1 MAEKAK
7 ITEKAFVRQ
16 ITVSIGIIVICM
28 LCMAVSSWA
37 MFSDEQLYTGS
48 VLMGANFDVKET
60 IVKKQEGLQLNPAAD
75 GSYQLLAGEY
85 EITFTAVGSAKEW
98 SGFGLMRVNDTEYY
112 TLQLLPENNTPQLP
126 HTQKI
131 TLTVADG
138 TYVNLKF
145 TSFWGTCTATERLA
159 DNGSISVT
167 GLPVSNT
174 VTEEEE
180 NSTEEN
186 STKED
191 APTTPDA
198 EDKQEEPPTN
208 EDTEGNTIPN
218 SEDEEQAPADDTATE

>member
-7 ITEKAFVRQ
+7 ITEKTFVRQ
-16 ITVSIGIIVICM
+16 ITVSISIIVICM
-28 LCMAVSSWA
+28 LCLAVSSLA
-37 MFSDEQLYTGS
+37 MFSDEQFYTGS
-48 VLMGANFDVKET
+48 VLTGANFDVKET
-60 IVKKQEGLQLNPAAD
+60 IVKRQEGLQLNPAAD
-75 GSYQLLAGEY
+75 GSYQLLEGEY

-174 VTEEEE
+174 VTEE
-180 NSTEEN
+180 
-186 STKED
+186 D

-198 EDKQEEPPTN
+198 EESEETTTN
-208 EDTEGNTIPN
+208 EGNTTPN
-218 SEDEEQAPADDTATE
+218 SEDEKQAPADDTAT